1 MKRKNTITV
10 FAAIMMTASMS
21 MTALAGQWTQDTTGW
36 KWQED
41 NGTHPAN
48 TWQWIDGNQDGVAEC
63 YYFGADGYL
72 LTNTTTPDGYTVNDN
87 GAWTVTGV
95 IQTQRFE
102 TEHDNSKGSITT
114 NLEDNVYDHY
124 GVNKI
129 AMEMI
134 MHTRGENAKYGEV
147 SESSQYGYDKIVTY
161 ANGFEVTY
169 SGINY
174 EKTSPLY
181 SERASSLTVSPSRTD
196 LNHTWLLKFYYPN
209 HQANGDGVAD
219 TIEKDALLRDMGFEL
234 KSRIP
239 DILDSVWWKVDSGD
253 YKLSMRWYCTDKV
266 FLMNEGYQGYVGID
280 DLRQSENMQS
290 QDGIYNKDGID
301 LIACDLLTHSREEN
315 NAKYRETG
323 SQTFGGSLTY
333 EKTHYKVSYTEDN
346 MALKVSCFAYP
357 KGSWA
362 QKKFG
367 GYIQDVIKD
376 APSWVFTSNEESKA
390 YAEELIS
397 KGYPARNYY
406 GAVYLDFDGYKIQMI
421 SYGSDTIAFDITR
434 TQTTK

>member
-161 ANGFEVTY
+161 AN
-169 SGINY
+169 
-174 EKTSPLY
+174 
-181 SERASSLTVSPSRTD
+181 
-196 LNHTWLLKFYYPN
+196 
-209 HQANGDGVAD
+209 
-219 TIEKDALLRDMGFEL
+219 
-234 KSRIP
+234 
-239 DILDSVWWKVDSGD
+239 
-253 YKLSMRWYCTDKV
+253 
-266 FLMNEGYQGYVGID
+266 
-280 DLRQSENMQS
+280 
-290 QDGIYNKDGID
+290 
-301 LIACDLLTHSREEN
+301 
-315 NAKYRETG
+315 
-323 SQTFGGSLTY
+323 
-333 EKTHYKVSYTEDN
+333 
-346 MALKVSCFAYP
+346 
-357 KGSWA
+357 
-362 QKKFG
+362 
-367 GYIQDVIKD
+367 
-376 APSWVFTSNEESKA
+376 
-390 YAEELIS
+390 
-397 KGYPARNYY
+397 
-406 GAVYLDFDGYKIQMI
+406 
-421 SYGSDTIAFDITR
+421 
-434 TQTTK
+434 